1 MKTFSLNK
9 VIAIFALLFLIGGG
23 KTLAETTATLQA
35 SSTDPSQGRPEFAY
49 TINNVNV
56 LNGGVIDYGYWN
68 VNLYSVVNSPAN
80 AAAFAFYAVA
90 GKPNTYY
97 IYNYS
102 AKKWVT
108 YDLATSYN
116 NDMKGFLKLSD
127 TKTEGCYFE
136 ITSCTNDTHS
146 GYQMRPYASDG
157 TIDEDCY
164 LNYNGGNGANVSLTV
179 GLWKDPGSQDKGACW
194 ILKKVDLEVNSIQT
208 STNEAKPEHVFTM
221 RNANGDYV
229 NSNLYRTL
237 AASDYAQF
245 AFYEVSGKA
254 SAYYIYNYSAK
265 KWLKY
270 TTSATY
276 TKGKDFVFNGEKSER
291 SEFYITDAA
300 KDGVSGVQ
308 IQPYNA
314 AGNAAN
320 NYLNFYG
327 GGGDNV
333 AHTIGNY
340 TTDGNNDAGSL
351 WVFTEVE
358 IANNNAVITNKTM
371 SEGSVVSTLLENHT
385 GNGTKLLKETA
396 IDWTKQKVI
405 AEIDLSTCGTGTED
419 LFSIGE
425 NIQTFEANNIHMYKK
440 SDGSIT
446 AYLVGNPIKG
456 GITGFESSTLL
467 DGNMLRVELSS
478 EKGFVV
484 NDVVVFSKEAI
495 NQYSEQ
501 YYTNQFFSLS
511 NIQVGSGEGTNQ
523 ESRAKYNYISVAT
536 KDYQTATVTSSNT
549 LDEVTVNSFNAQND
563 VDVQLKRSLTPTQ
576 WNTFCVPFTISED
589 VIAEKFG
596 AGTLVYTFGS
606 MNGNVMNFAHSTTIE
621 AGTPYIVKPTKEVV
635 NPSFTGVNIEAT
647 AAKKVGADGYFM
659 QGIYSAKTDLTTD
672 GTNLF
677 LGDGNKFYK
686 PAGATTAKMK
696 GLRAFFIVPQGTNLA
711 ALRANIDG
719 ATTAI
724 DELTAVVEQPT
735 DNRIYNLQGQFVGTS
750 FEGLHGVYV
759 QNGKKVLVK

>member
-35 SSTDPSQGRPEFAY
+35 SSTDPSQGRPDFAY
-49 TINNVNV
+49 TINNVNAID
-56 LNGGVIDYGYWN
+56 GVADYGYWN
-68 VNLYSVVNSPAN
+68 VNLYSVRNNPTN
-80 AAAFAFYAVA
+80 AASFAFYAVA

-116 NDMKGFLKLSD
+116 NMQGFLKLSD

-136 ITSCTNDTHS
+136 ITSCTKDTHS

-157 TIDEDCY
+157 TIDTDRY
-164 LNYNGGNGANVSLTV
+164 LNYNGGNGANASKTV
-179 GLWKDPGSQDKGACW
+179 GLWQDPGSSDAGSCW
-194 ILKKVDLEVNSIQT
+194 ILKEADLGV
-208 STNEAKPEHVFTM
+208 K
-221 RNANGDYV
+221 AN
-229 NSNLYRTL
+229 
-237 AASDYAQF
+237 
-245 AFYEVSGKA
+245 
-254 SAYYIYNYSAK
+254 
-265 KWLKY
+265 
-270 TTSATY
+270 
-276 TKGKDFVFNGEKSER
+276 
-291 SEFYITDAA
+291 
-300 KDGVSGVQ
+300 
-308 IQPYNA
+308 
-314 AGNAAN
+314 
-320 NYLNFYG
+320 
-327 GGGDNV
+327 
-333 AHTIGNY
+333 
-340 TTDGNNDAGSL
+340 
-351 WVFTEVE
+351 
-358 IANNNAVITNKTM
+358 ITNT
-371 SEGSVVSTLLENHT
+371 SLAEGSVVSTVLENHT
-385 GNGTKLLKETA
+385 GDGTQLVKETA
-396 IDWTKQKVI
+396 IDWTTQKIV
-405 AEIDLSTCGTGTED
+405 AEIDISTCGTGTED
-419 LFSIGE
+419 LFSIGKDA
-425 NIQTFEANNIHMYKK
+425 ITWSANNIHMYKA
-440 SDGSIT
+440 SGGIT
-446 AYLVGNPIKG
+446 AYLVGNPVG
-456 GITGFESSTLL
+456 GGATAFGPVSF
-467 DGNMLRVELSS
+467 DGNILRVELSS

-484 NDVVVFSKEAI
+484 NDRVIFSKEII

-501 YYTNQFFSLS
+501 YYKEQFFSLS
-511 NIQVGSGEGTNQ
+511 TIKVGSGEGTNQ
-523 ESRAKYNYISVAT
+523 ETKATYNYIRVVT
-536 KDYQTATVTSSNT
+536 NDYQAATVTSSNM

-563 VDVQLKRSLTPTQ
+563 VDVQLKRSLSPAH
-576 WNTFCVPFTISED
+576 WNSFCVPFTISAD

-606 MNGNVMNFAHSTTIE
+606 MNGNVMNFAPSTTIE
-621 AGTPYIVKPTKEVV
+621 AGKPYIVKPTQEVV
-635 NPSFTGVNIEAT
+635 DPSFTGVNIEAT

-686 PAGATTAKMK
+686 PLGTTTARMK

-724 DELTAVVEQPT
+724 DELTTVVEQPT

>member
-9 VIAIFALLFLIGGG
+9 IFAIFALLFLIGGG

-35 SSTDPSQGRPEFAY
+35 SSTDPSLGKPEFAY

-56 LNGGVIDYGYWN
+56 LNGTTIDYGYWN

-80 AAAFAFYAVA
+80 AASFAFYAVA
-90 GKPNTYY
+90 GKSNTYY

-116 NDMKGFLKLSD
+116 NNMKGFLKLSD

-164 LNYNGGNGANVSLTV
+164 LNYNGGNGANASLTV

-194 ILKKVDLEVNSIQT
+194 ILKKVDLGVNSIQT

-221 RNANGDYV
+221 RNANNSYV
-229 NSNLYRTL
+229 NSNLYCATST
-237 AASDYAQF
+237 SDYAQF
-245 AFYEVSGKA
+245 AFYEVSGKT

-276 TKGKDFVFNGEKSER
+276 TKGQDFVSNGEKSER

-320 NYLNFYG
+320 NYLNFYK
-327 GGGDNV
+327 GGDQNTNN
-333 AHTIGNY
+333 TIGNY

-385 GNGTKLLKETA
+385 GDGTKLLKETA

-419 LFSIGE
+419 LFSIGKD
-425 NIQTFEANNIHMYKK
+425 IQTFKENNIHVYKT
-440 SDGSIT
+440 SGGIT
-446 AYLVGNPIKG
+446 AYLVGNPASG
-456 GITGFESSTLL
+456 GATAFGPVSF
-467 DGNMLRVELSS
+467 DGNILRVELSS

-484 NDVVVFSKEAI
+484 NDRAIFSKEII

-501 YYTNQFFSLS
+501 KYGKQFFSLS

-523 ESRAKYNYISVAT
+523 ETKATYNYISVVT
-536 KDYQTATVTSSNT
+536 NDYKTATVTVSNT
-549 LDEVTVNSFNAQND
+549 LDEVAVNSFNAQNN
-563 VDVQLKRSLTPTQ
+563 VDVQLKRSLSPEH
-576 WNTFCVPFTISED
+576 WNSFCVPFAISAD

-596 AGTLVYTFGS
+596 EGTQICTFGS
-606 MNGNVMNFAHSTTIE
+606 MNGNVMNFDHSTTIE
-621 AGTPYIVKPTKEVV
+621 AGKPYIVKPTKEVV
-635 NPSFTGVNIEAT
+635 DPSFTSVNIEAT

-686 PAGATTAKMK
+686 PAGTTTARMK

-724 DELTAVVEQPT
+724 DELTTVVEQPT

>member
-9 VIAIFALLFLIGGG
+9 IIAIFALLFFIGGG

-35 SSTDPSQGRPEFAY
+35 SSTDPSLGRPEFAY
-49 TINNVNV
+49 TINNVNAID
-56 LNGGVIDYGYWN
+56 GAADYGYWN
-68 VNLYSVVNSPAN
+68 VNLYSVINSPAN

-90 GKPNTYY
+90 GKSNTYY

-116 NDMKGFLKLSD
+116 NMKGFLKLSD

-136 ITSCTNDTHS
+136 ITSCTKDTHS

-157 TIDEDCY
+157 TIDTDRY
-164 LNYNGGNGANVSLTV
+164 LNYNGGNGANESITV
-179 GLWKDPGSQDKGACW
+179 GLWRDNGSSDAGSCW
-194 ILKKVDLEVNSIQT
+194 ILKEADLGVKANITNTSLAAGSIVNSLY
-208 STNEAKPEHVFTM
+208 TN
-221 RNANGDYV
+221 Y
-229 NSNLYRTL
+229 
-237 AASDYAQF
+237 Q
-245 AFYEVSGKA
+245 
-254 SAYYIYNYSAK
+254 
-265 KWLKY
+265 
-270 TTSATY
+270 
-276 TKGKDFVFNGEKSER
+276 
-291 SEFYITDAA
+291 
-300 KDGVSGVQ
+300 
-308 IQPYNA
+308 
-314 AGNAAN
+314 
-320 NYLNFYG
+320 
-327 GGGDNV
+327 
-333 AHTIGNY
+333 
-340 TTDGNNDAGSL
+340 
-351 WVFTEVE
+351 
-358 IANNNAVITNKTM
+358 
-371 SEGSVVSTLLENHT
+371 
-385 GNGTKLLKETA
+385 GNGTQFVKETA
-396 IDWTKQKVI
+396 IDWTNQKVI
-405 AEIDLSTCGTGTED
+405 AEIDISTCGTGTED

-425 NIQTFEANNIHMYKK
+425 DAITWFANNIHMYKTT
-440 SDGSIT
+440 GGIT
-446 AYLVGNPIKG
+446 AYLVGNPVG
-456 GITGFESSTLL
+456 GGATAFGPVSF
-467 DGNMLRVELSS
+467 DGNILRVEVSS

-484 NDVVVFSKEAI
+484 NDRVIFSKEVI

-501 YYTNQFFSLS
+501 KYNKQFFSLS
-511 NIQVGSGEGTNQ
+511 TIKVGSGENNQ
-523 ESRAKYNYISVAT
+523 NSRAKYNYISVVT
-536 KDYQTATVTSSNT
+536 NDYQAATVTSSNT

-563 VDVQLKRSLTPTQ
+563 VDVQLKRTLSPEH
-576 WNTFCVPFTISED
+576 WNSFCVPFAISAD

-596 AGTLVYTFGS
+596 AGTQVCTFGS

-621 AGTPYIVKPTKEVV
+621 AGTPYIVKPTQEVV

-686 PAGATTAKMK
+686 PAGTTTARMK

-724 DELTAVVEQPT
+724 DELTTVVEQPT

>member
-9 VIAIFALLFLIGGG
+9 IIAIFALLFLIGGG

-56 LNGGVIDYGYWN
+56 LNGTTIDYGYWN

-80 AAAFAFYAVA
+80 AASFAFYAVA
-90 GKPNTYY
+90 GKSNTYY

-108 YDLATSYN
+108 YDLATSYDN
-116 NDMKGFLKLSD
+116 TKGFLKLSD

-157 TIDEDCY
+157 TIDEDRY
-164 LNYNGGNGANVSLTV
+164 LNFNGGNGANASITV
-179 GLWKDPGSQDKGACW
+179 GLWQDNGSQDKGACW
-194 ILKKVDLEVNSIQT
+194 ILKEADLSVKANITNTSLAAGSIVNSLY
-208 STNEAKPEHVFTM
+208 TN
-221 RNANGDYV
+221 Y
-229 NSNLYRTL
+229 
-237 AASDYAQF
+237 Q
-245 AFYEVSGKA
+245 
-254 SAYYIYNYSAK
+254 
-265 KWLKY
+265 
-270 TTSATY
+270 
-276 TKGKDFVFNGEKSER
+276 
-291 SEFYITDAA
+291 
-300 KDGVSGVQ
+300 
-308 IQPYNA
+308 
-314 AGNAAN
+314 
-320 NYLNFYG
+320 
-327 GGGDNV
+327 
-333 AHTIGNY
+333 
-340 TTDGNNDAGSL
+340 
-351 WVFTEVE
+351 
-358 IANNNAVITNKTM
+358 
-371 SEGSVVSTLLENHT
+371 
-385 GNGTKLLKETA
+385 GNGTQFVKETA
-396 IDWTKQKVI
+396 IDWTNQKVV
-405 AEIDLSTCGTGTED
+405 AEIDVSTCGTGTED

-425 NIQTFEANNIHMYKK
+425 DAITWSANNIHMYKTT
-440 SDGSIT
+440 GGIT
-446 AYLVGNPIKG
+446 AYLVGNPVG
-456 GITGFESSTLL
+456 GGATAFGPVSF
-467 DGNMLRVELSS
+467 DGNILRVELSS

-484 NDVVVFSKEAI
+484 NDRVIFSKEVI

-501 YYTNQFFSLS
+501 YYSKQFFSLS
-511 NIQVGSGEGTNQ
+511 TIKVGSGEGNNQ
-523 ESRAKYNYISVAT
+523 ESKAKYNYISVVT
-536 KDYQTATVTSSNT
+536 NDYQTATVTSSNT

-576 WNTFCVPFTISED
+576 WNTFCVPFTISAD

-606 MNGNVMNFAHSTTIE
+606 MNGNVMNFAPSTTIE
-621 AGTPYIVKPTKEVV
+621 AGKPYIVKPTKEVV
-635 NPSFTGVNIEAT
+635 DPSFTGVNIEAT

-686 PAGATTAKMK
+686 PAGTTTARMK

-724 DELTAVVEQPT
+724 DELTTVVEQPA

>member
-1 MKTFSLNK
+1 M
-9 VIAIFALLFLIGGG
+9 
-23 KTLAETTATLQA
+23 QA

-56 LNGGVIDYGYWN
+56 LDGPTIDYGYWN

-80 AAAFAFYAVA
+80 AASFAFYAVA
-90 GKPNTYY
+90 GKSNTYY

-116 NDMKGFLKLSD
+116 NNMKGFLKLSD

-194 ILKKVDLEVNSIQT
+194 ILKKVDLGVNSIQT

-221 RNANGDYV
+221 RNANNSYV
-229 NSNLYRTL
+229 NSNLYCATST
-237 AASDYAQF
+237 SDYAQF
-245 AFYEVSGKA
+245 AFYEVSGKT

-276 TKGKDFVFNGEKSER
+276 TKGQDFVSNGEKSER

-320 NYLNFYG
+320 NYLNFYK
-327 GGGDNV
+327 GGDQNTNN
-333 AHTIGNY
+333 TIGNY

-371 SEGSVVSTLLENHT
+371 SEGSVVSALLENHT
-385 GNGTKLLKETA
+385 GDGTKLLKETA

-419 LFSIGE
+419 LFSIGKD
-425 NIQTFEANNIHMYKK
+425 IQTFKENNIHVYKT
-440 SDGSIT
+440 SGGIT
-446 AYLVGNPIKG
+446 AYLVGNPASG
-456 GITGFESSTLL
+456 GATAFGPVSF
-467 DGNMLRVELSS
+467 DGNILRVELSS

-484 NDVVVFSKEAI
+484 NDRAIFSKEII

-501 YYTNQFFSLS
+501 KYGKQFFSLS

-523 ESRAKYNYISVAT
+523 ETKATYNYIRVVT
-536 KDYQTATVTSSNT
+536 NDYQAATVTSSNT
-549 LDEVTVNSFNAQND
+549 LDEVAVNSFNAQNN
-563 VDVQLKRSLTPTQ
+563 VDVQLKRTLSPEH
-576 WNTFCVPFTISED
+576 WNSFCVPFAISAD

-621 AGTPYIVKPTKEVV
+621 AGTPYIVKPTQEVV

-677 LGDGNKFYK
+677 LGEGNKFYK
-686 PAGATTAKMK
+686 PAGATTARMK

-724 DELTAVVEQPT
+724 DELTTVVEQPT